1 MYLEPTPHENFD
13 NHVTAVKNF
22 IKLFIYGN
30 FRTEKMDEYI
40 SDSTRFVI
48 SFRTVGRLQTQNLGR
63 LILMSLENMTD
74 KKTQE
79 YLREMGKS
87 TSLFSSTL
95 GDYAPL
101 FETAMY
107 AYWLFV
113 LFPELDPAKLESDDP
128 NPSDDLCI
136 AWIV

>member
-1 MYLEPTPHENFD
+1 
-13 NHVTAVKNF
+13 
-22 IKLFIYGN
+22 
-30 FRTEKMDEYI
+30 
-40 SDSTRFVI
+40 
-48 SFRTVGRLQTQNLGR
+48 
-63 LILMSLENMTD
+63 
-74 KKTQE
+74 
-79 YLREMGKS
+79 MGKS

-128 NPSDDLCI
+128 NPSVWNYALRGLYEESLKKCNDVLTNMDEYKIESSIGRLLNTIDQRTSQCTTG
-136 AWIV
+136 